1 MNLSFR
7 QLQAFREVMRTGS
20 VSEAARILG
29 RTQPA
34 ASALI
39 ANLEAELGLSLFRR
53 QRRKMVPTPEA
64 RYFVSEAEAIL
75 DRLALSTRTMREIGE
90 LSQGRLKIACMP
102 AASQVMM
109 PQLVAEFLKDKQDVK
124 VSLMMRASSVIE
136 EWISSQQYDIGLSE
150 TPTDSAALDT
160 KDFQLACVC
169 AVPAEDPLAQ
179 QDEITAAD
187 LNGRPMAALQEG
199 HPNLID
205 TQRAFA
211 VQRSSFVQRFELR
224 NFHPAMTLVENGLCY
239 CICDPITAA
248 GYMKARPEPHPI
260 VFRKFNPGVV
270 LKVSILQ
277 PSHRPPSTLATSF
290 AESLSQELRQIQE
303 LF

>member
-39 ANLEAELGLSLFRR
+39 ANLEGELGLSLFRR
-53 QRRKMVPTPEA
+53 QRGKMVPTPEA

-109 PQLVAEFLKDKQDVK
+109 PQLVSEFLRDKQDVK

-160 KDFQLACVC
+160 EDFQLACVC
-169 AVPAEDPLAQ
+169 ALPADDPLAQ
-179 QDEITAAD
+179 KEEITAAD
-187 LNGRPMAALQEG
+187 LNGFPMAALQEG

-205 TQRAFA
+205 TQAAFA
-211 VQRSSFVQRFELR
+211 AQRSDFIQRFELR

-239 CICDPITAA
+239 CICDPITAV
-248 GYMKARPEPHPI
+248 GYMKARPQPHPI
-260 VFRKFNPGVV
+260 VFRKFSPGVV

-290 AESLSQELRQIQE
+290 AEKLSQELRQIQG

>member
-39 ANLEAELGLSLFRR
+39 SNLEAELGLPLFRR
-53 QRRKMVPTPEA
+53 QRGKMVPTPEA
-64 RYFVSEAEAIL
+64 NYFLTEAEAIL

-102 AASQVMM
+102 AAAPVMM
-109 PQLVAEFLKDKQDVK
+109 PQLVADFLADSPDVK

-136 EWISSQQYDIGLSE
+136 EWISSQQYDVGLSE
-150 TPTDSAALDT
+150 TPKPSAALET
-160 KDFQLACVC
+160 EDFQLSCVC
-169 AVPAEDPLAQ
+169 ALPARDPLA
-179 QDEITAAD
+179 EKEVITAED
-187 LNGRPMAALQEG
+187 LSGRPLAALQQG

-205 TQRAFA
+205 TQRAF
-211 VQRSSFVQRFELR
+211 SSVGANFVQRFELR
-224 NFHPAMTLVENGLCY
+224 NFQPAMTLVENGLCC
-239 CICDPITAA
+239 CICDPITVA
-248 GYMKARPEPHPI
+248 GYLKAQPNPQR
-260 VFRKFNPGVV
+260 VAFRKFQPRVV
-270 LKVSILQ
+270 LNVSILQ
-277 PSHRPPSTLATSF
+277 PAHRPPSALAKGF
-290 AESLSQELRQIQE
+290 AAHLSQELHRIQE
-303 LF
+303 II